1 MKIVILTKFVLRG
14 SLREEMIRRVKS
26 QGFRDDELVF
36 MGCAPSQYD
45 GEFSKADLKELRATF
60 QENVLQHHADAI
72 LALGNEAL
80 FITTGHSG
88 IMKWRGRAQDQVIPL
103 HPDLLVMPTI
113 ALGAIDRNPSQI
125 QLLYADIRA
134 LHTELYGSEDKQ
146 VKPSKVHIIKDE
158 KSLEQFG
165 VATKTAKAVAY
176 DLETSGFNELEDGAF
191 IVSAAFSLLDEDGTM
206 SCWALPLSHP
216 RSPCRSNW
224 DSILRR
230 ATDAC
235 KRVPVR
241 VAHNAKFDCRWL
253 VQFGAPLPCNFDTM
267 LAAHILDENRFKGLK
282 PLAQM
287 LLNAPAWD
295 IDIKGGKNAE
305 PWYMQH
311 TLREILQYNALDTW
325 HTLRLYRLFSSELR
339 SDPRLERLFEK
350 LIMPAS
356 QSLVHIERRGVYVH
370 REKLDEGAKLVEE
383 KLQEIH
389 DGLMEYV
396 PEGVTDVNFN
406 PSNFLR
412 WFLYDHLDLPVLKE
426 GKTGPSVAETVLTQL
441 AATNPHPAVDLLV
454 ERVKWQKFQSSFFN
468 PYRELITDDSRLHT
482 TFKLAGTVTGRL
494 SSGKADSD
502 KVTGSKASSVRGINL
517 QQVPRDPL
525 VRSIFG
531 APPGWSFVE
540 ADYSQIE
547 LRVAAEIS
555 GEPTLKQLYINGE
568 DVHMAMA
575 MRMTGKP
582 ASQVTKEERKKAKA
596 VNFGFLY
603 GMGWKKFIETAWNN
617 YGLRVSPEEAQAARG
632 AFFGQFPELLKW
644 HARQRRLA
652 HRNSRVQSPLGRIR
666 HLPDIKSP
674 ESGVVAE
681 AERQSINSPVQAF
694 ASDLCL
700 LSLVLLDRRFRRDK
714 LAASPIGTVHDAI
727 NFEVRNDHLPMVL
740 PTIKRVMENPP
751 LGPLF
756 DFVPGIPIVA
766 DIKVGDSWG
775 GADEIPG
782 HLVHEPDALEAWL
795 NERGLLDAA

>member
-1 MKIVILTKFVLRG
+1 MV
-14 SLREEMIRRVKS
+14 RRVKS
-26 QGFRDDELVF
+26 QGFQNDELIF

-45 GEFSKADLKELRATF
+45 GDFSKADLKDFRESF
-60 QENVLQHHADAI
+60 QENVLQHQADAV

-88 IMKWRGRAQDQVIPL
+88 IMKWRGRAQDQAVPTQ
-103 HPDLLVMPTI
+103 PDLLIMPTI

-134 LHTELYGSEDKQ
+134 LHTELCGSDDKQ
-146 VKPSKVHIIKDE
+146 VKPEKIRVIKDE
-158 KSLEQFG
+158 TSLEQFIR
-165 VATKTAKAVAY
+165 ASETAKAVAF
-176 DLETSGFNELEDGAF
+176 DLETSGFNELDEDAF
-191 IVSAAFSLLDEDGTM
+191 IVSAAFSMLHEDGSMT
-206 SCWALPLSHP
+206 CWALPLSHP
-216 RSPCRSNW
+216 KSPCRTNW
-224 DSILRR
+224 TSILWR
-230 ATDAC
+230 ATAPL
-235 KRVPVR
+235 KKVPIR

-253 VQFGAPLPCNFDTM
+253 VQFKCPLPCNFDTM

-311 TLREILQYNALDTW
+311 TLREILHYNALDTW
-325 HTLRLYRLFSSELR
+325 HTLRLYRLFSDELH

-370 REKLDEGAKLVEE
+370 REKLDDGAQLVEE

-412 WFLYDHLDLPVLKE
+412 WFLYDHLEFPVLKE
-426 GKTGPSVAETVLTQL
+426 GKIGPSVAETVLTQL
-441 AATNPHPAVDLLV
+441 AATTPHPVLELLV

-494 SSGKADSD
+494 SSGKADAD
-502 KVTGSKASSVRGINL
+502 KVTGSKSSAIRGINL

-525 VRSIFG
+525 VRGLFG
-531 APPGWSFVE
+531 SSPGWSFVE

-547 LRVAAEIS
+547 LRVAAEVS
-555 GEPTLKQLYINGE
+555 GEPTLRQLYVNGE

-603 GMGWKKFIETAWNN
+603 GMGWKKFVETAWDN
-617 YGLRVSPEEAQAARG
+617 YGLRVSPEEAQAARA

-681 AERQSINSPVQAF
+681 AERQAINSPVQAF

-700 LSLVLLDRRFRRDK
+700 LSLVLLDRYFRK
-714 LAASPIGTVHDAI
+714 HGLAAHPIGTVHDAI
-727 NFEVRNDHLPMVL
+727 NFEVRNDDLPVVL
-740 PTIKRVMENPP
+740 PAIKWTMENPP
-751 LGPLF
+751 LGKLF
-756 DFVPGIPIVA
+756 GFTPGIPIVA
-766 DIKVGDSWG
+766 DIKVGNSWG

-782 HLVHEPDALEAWL
+782 HMVYDDDALETWL
-795 NERGLLDAA
+795 AEKGIQ

>member
-1 MKIVILTKFVLRG
+1 
-14 SLREEMIRRVKS
+14 MIRRVKS
-26 QGFRDDELVF
+26 QGFNDAEVIF

-45 GEFSKADLKELRATF
+45 GDFSKADLKDFREAF
-60 QENVLQHHADAI
+60 QENVAQHNAQAV

-80 FITTGHSG
+80 FVTTGHSG
-88 IMKWRGRAQDQVIPL
+88 IMKWRGRAQDVL
-103 HPDLLVMPTI
+103 GLTVMPTI

-134 LHTELYGSEDKQ
+134 LHTELFGSDDKQ
-146 VKPSKVHIIKDE
+146 VKPSKVRIIKDE
-158 KSLEQFG
+158 KSLEQFAD
-165 VATKTAKAVAY
+165 ATETAKAVAY
-176 DLETSGFNELEDGAF
+176 DLETSGFNELEEGAF
-191 IVSAAFSLLDEDGTM
+191 IVTAAFSLLDQDGSM
-206 SCWALPLSHP
+206 SCWAVPLSHP
-216 RSPCRSNW
+216 KSPCRTNW

-230 ATDAC
+230 IADYA

-241 VAHNAKFDCRWL
+241 IAHNAKFDCRWL
-253 VQFGAPLPCNFDTM
+253 VQFGAPIPCNFDTM
-267 LAAHILDENRFKGLK
+267 LAAHILDENRFKRLK

-295 IDIKGGKNAE
+295 IDIKGGKNAQ
-305 PWYMQH
+305 PWYLQH
-311 TLREILQYNALDTW
+311 SLREILQYNALDTW
-325 HTLRLYRLFSSELR
+325 HTLRLYRIFSDELHA
-339 SDPRLERLFEK
+339 DPRLEQLFK
-350 LIMPAS
+350 VLIMPAS

-370 REKLDEGAKLVEE
+370 SEKLRAGAELVEQ

-396 PEGVTDVNFN
+396 PEEVTEVNFN

-412 WFLYDHLDLPVLKE
+412 WFLFDHLEFPVLKE
-426 GKTGPSVAETVLTQL
+426 GKTGPSVAEDVMTQL
-441 AATNPHPAVDLLV
+441 AASNPHPVLQMLV

-468 PYRELITDDSRLHT
+468 PYQELITDDSRLHT

-494 SSGKADSD
+494 SSGKADAD
-502 KVTGSKASSVRGINL
+502 KVTGSKASSIRGINL
-517 QQVPRDPL
+517 QQVPRDSL
-525 VRSIFG
+525 VRGIFG
-531 APPGWSFVE
+531 AAPGWSFVE

-555 GEPTLKQLYINGE
+555 GEPTLRQLYVNGE
-568 DVHMAMA
+568 DVHMTMA

-582 ASQVTKEERKKAKA
+582 ASRVTKEERKKAKA

-603 GMGWKKFIETAWNN
+603 GMGWRKFIETAWNN
-617 YGLRVSPEEAQAARG
+617 YGLRVTPQEAQAARA
-632 AFFGQFPELLKW
+632 AFFQQFPELLKW

-652 HRNSRVQSPLGRIR
+652 HKNLRVQSPLGRIR
-666 HLPDIKSP
+666 HLPDITSP

-681 AERQSINSPVQAF
+681 AERQAINSPVQAF

-700 LSLVLLDRRFRRDK
+700 LSLVLLDRHFRKHD
-714 LAASPIGTVHDAI
+714 LPAFPIGTVHDAI
-727 NFEVRNDHLPMVL
+727 NFEVRNDALPVVL

-751 LGPLF
+751 LDRYF
-756 DFVPGIPIVA
+756 RFTPGIPIVA
-766 DIKVGDSWG
+766 DLKVGDSWG

-795 NERGLLDAA
+795 DERGLLENAA